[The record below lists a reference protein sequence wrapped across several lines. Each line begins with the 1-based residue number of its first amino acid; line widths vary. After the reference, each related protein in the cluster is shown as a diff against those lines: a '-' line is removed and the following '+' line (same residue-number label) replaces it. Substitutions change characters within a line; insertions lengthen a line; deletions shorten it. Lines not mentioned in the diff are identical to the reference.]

1 MTGDDGRLR
10 RTYRDGS
17 ARIPAYLDDHAA
29 VCHGLLELA
38 LATGEPEWLGPAR
51 RLADAAVARFA
62 DERNGGFFQSASD
75 AEQLVAPHKE
85 LDDNPTPSGNSL
97 LAHVLIR
104 LARIYAEP
112 QLEERAAAAMRLAVD
127 GMRRAPHGFGQML
140 SALDLHLS
148 DPREVAVVGP
158 AADPATRALADAV
171 RDGFHPTVVY
181 AFGDGADAAGIPL
194 LEGRR
199 PVDGA
204 AAAYICER
212 FACRA
217 PMTDPAAV
225 RAAMAA

>member
-1 MTGDDGRLR
+1 
-10 RTYRDGS
+10 
-17 ARIPAYLDDHAA
+17 
-29 VCHGLLELA
+29 
-38 LATGEPEWLGPAR
+38 
-51 RLADAAVARFA
+51 
-62 DERNGGFFQSASD
+62 
-75 AEQLVAPHKE
+75 
-85 LDDNPTPSGNSL
+85 
-97 LAHVLIR
+97 
-104 LARIYAEP
+104 
-112 QLEERAAAAMRLAVD
+112 
-127 GMRRAPHGFGQML
+127 
-140 SALDLHLS
+140 
-148 DPREVAVVGP
+148 
-158 AADPATRALADAV
+158 V